1 MSVLST
7 LALLVTSAAVKVRPS
22 PEGDVSDKAH
32 PRFIAGYDAGLKD
45 GRLEHD
51 ELRRERDDWRA
62 RAEAWRERAID
73 RIDARPPLPAGPDFR
88 PPELAR
94 TQELQWYAA
103 QQQYHQ
109 ANQANQQ
116 QNAQMA
122 QQNLYQQGLLG
133 AQGLNPELFCNCVP
147 SRAQVWAARPGDGA

>member
-7 LALLVTSAAVKVRPS
+7 LALLVTAASAKLRPERED
-22 PEGDVSDKAH
+22 PA
-32 PRFIAGYDAGLKD
+32 RAIAD
-45 GRLEHD
+45 LEAQRD

-73 RIDARPPLPAGPDFR
+73 RIDARPPQPAGPDFR

-94 TQELQWYAA
+94 LQELQWYAA
-103 QQQYHQ
+103 AQQLAQQ
-109 ANQANQQ
+109 NQAYQQ
-116 QNAQMA
+116 QNAKMV

-147 SRAQVWAARPGDGA
+147 SRAQVWAARPDGA

>member
-7 LALLVTSAAVKVRPS
+7 LALLVTAASAKLRPARED
-22 PEGDVSDKAH
+22 PA
-32 PRFIAGYDAGLKD
+32 RAIAD
-45 GRLEHD
+45 LEAQRD

-62 RAEAWRERAID
+62 RAEAWRARAITN
-73 RIDARPPLPAGPDFR
+73 IPP
-88 PPELAR
+88 

-103 QQQYHQ
+103 RPQYHQ
-109 ANQANQQ
+109 AQQQLAQQNQAYQQ

>member
-1 MSVLST
+1 MTVLST
-7 LALLVTSAAVKVRPS
+7 LALLVTAASAKLRPERED
-22 PEGDVSDKAH
+22 PA
-32 PRFIAGYDAGLKD
+32 RAIAE
-45 GRLEHD
+45 LEAQRD

-73 RIDARPPLPAGPDFR
+73 RIDARPPQPAGPDFR

-94 TQELQWYAA
+94 AQELQWYAA
-103 QQQYHQ
+103 QQQL
-109 ANQANQQ
+109 AQQ
-116 QNAQMA
+116 SQSYQQHAQMA

-133 AQGLNPELFCNCVP
+133 AQARNPELLCNCVP